1 MELWVKNRDGN
12 TKFFHTSIIV
22 HRRRNFIPLIT
33 LDNGLKTWGRDQ
45 IGNYFLNQF
54 NSVFSSD
61 NPILDTTLKYLLP

>member
-33 LDNGLKTWGRDQ
+33 LDNDLKTWGRDQ
-45 IGNYFLNQF
+45 IGNSFLNQF

>member
-1 MELWVKNRDGN
+1 MELWVKNGDGN

-33 LDNGLKTWGRDQ
+33 LDNDLKTWGRDQ

-61 NPILDTTLKYLLP
+61 NPILDTTLKDLLP